1 MADSKEYQDYINY
14 IDRNEAKVK
23 QQLNFKRDHEDDFQI
38 FHHYMEYMGDE
49 EKQGELF
56 TQHHNILDDKQK
68 KK

>member
-1 MADSKEYQDYINY
+1 M
-14 IDRNEAKVK
+14 
-23 QQLNFKRDHEDDFQI
+23 NFKRDHEDDFQI
-38 FHHYMEYMGDE
+38 FHHYMEYMGEE